1 MLKVL
6 SVFIGGGLGSVLRY
20 AVGLGAASFATSFPL
35 GTLLANVFATAIMAW
50 GLVYLTGRADV
61 SSWVSLL
68 VITGFCGGFSTFSTF
83 SVDTVRLYQQGF
95 TGLAVANV
103 AVNVVVCVVIAALLL
118 KRQTL

>member
-6 SVFIGGGLGSVLRY
+6 VVFIGGGLGSVLRY

-35 GTLLANVFATAIMAW
+35 GTLLANVLATGIMAW

-103 AVNVVVCVVIAALLL
+103 AVNVAVCVVLAFVIVKKL
-118 KRQTL
+118 